1 MKIKKTITKWGFG
14 VLALLLVNVASGQPA
29 PGDRPDI
36 KQEARNTAAIEKL
49 DGLKQAVL
57 IYVKGMT

>member
-14 VLALLLVNVASGQPA
+14 VLALLLVNVASGQPV
-29 PGDRPDI
+29 PGDLPDI

-49 DGLKQAVL
+49 GDLKQSVL
-57 IYVKGMT
+57 LYVKGMT

>member
-14 VLALLLVNVASGQPA
+14 VLALLLVNIASGQPA
-29 PGDRPDI
+29 PGDPPDI

-49 DGLKQAVL
+49 GDLKQSVL
-57 IYVKGMT
+57 LYVKGMT